1 MILPVFTSNYRISTS
16 YLEVIRK
23 LNRFGITP
31 TGKEE
36 KDRIILK
43 EHLKKEFEEQE
54 CSLIRNEY
62 KKNEV
67 NKNDLDISLWAD
79 YHRMYFGV

>member
-1 MILPVFTSNYRISTS
+1 MILPVFTSNYRLSAS

-23 LNRFGITP
+23 LYGFGITP

-43 EHLKKEFEEQE
+43 EQMKKEFEEQE
-54 CSLIRNEY
+54 NSLIRNEY

-67 NKNDLDISLWAD
+67 NEKYLDISLWAD
-79 YHRMYFGV
+79 YHRIYFGV

>member
-1 MILPVFTSNYRISTS
+1 MILPVFTSNYRLSAS

-23 LNRFGITP
+23 LYGFGITP

-43 EHLKKEFEEQE
+43 EQMKKEFEEQE
-54 CSLIRNEY
+54 NSLIRNEY